1 MRLIVHN
8 WIITVSAWLQL
19 SDFMLVILRGE
30 DFHRTDQNV
39 RPMMQPRRPYDDNLM
54 FLLYSIA
61 EGSVVTMHEYQ
72 NAEDDN
78 QDQRDNR

>member
-1 MRLIVHN
+1 
-8 WIITVSAWLQL
+8 
-19 SDFMLVILRGE
+19 MLVVPRGE

-54 FLLYSIA
+54 FLSYSIA

-78 QDQRDNR
+78 QDQRDNG